1 MKIVNT
7 TLLTLT
13 LTLLYRIGVFL
24 MGIYCMVEQYI
35 VTLQGCIILSPYSH
49 FVKRSCKTYH
59 CVTIPATFYSGY
71 HYLHRLQQAKLATLS
86 TAGTVICTAYNRY
99 NYLHCL
105 QQVQLSTLSTVGT
118 TIYTVYSRYNY
129 LHCLQ

>member
-24 MGIYCMVEQYI
+24 MDIYCMVEQYI
-35 VTLQGCIILSPYSH
+35 VTLQGYIILSPYSY

-59 CVTIPATFYSGY
+59 CLTIPTTFYSGY
-71 HYLHRLQQAKLATLS
+71 HYLHRLM
-86 TAGTVICTAYNRY
+86 
-99 NYLHCL
+99 
-105 QQVQLSTLSTVGT
+105 
-118 TIYTVYSRYNY
+118 
-129 LHCLQ
+129 